1 MPDERAQEAL
11 DHLQTAALELIAA
24 FRAVLDV
31 AEEAVREPQGLFD
44 LVSATARAATRA
56 AAHTGGASSGP
67 AHPGGASSGPVPT
80 RQDASGGSTHHREGQ
95 SAGVEHIR
103 IS

>member
-1 MPDERAQEAL
+1 MADDRAKEAL

-31 AEEAVREPQGLFD
+31 AEEAVREPQAVRD
-44 LVSATARAATRA
+44 LVSATAKAMSQA
-56 AAHTGGASSGP
+56 AANATA
-67 AHPGGASSGPVPT
+67 
-80 RQDASGGSTHHREGQ
+80 QASGQGAGQ
-95 SAGVEHIR
+95 AGGVGRDTDGGVEHIR